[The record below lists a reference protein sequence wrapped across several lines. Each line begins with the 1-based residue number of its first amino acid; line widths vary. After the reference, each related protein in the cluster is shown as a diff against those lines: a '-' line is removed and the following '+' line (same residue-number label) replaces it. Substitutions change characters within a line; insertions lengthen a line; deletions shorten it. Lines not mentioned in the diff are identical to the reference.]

1 MNYLFHFINSSFIL
15 SYTTEI
21 DLFKTT
27 FNTKEKK
34 DYSHPNYP
42 DYYFP
47 DFQKISNKPHRL
59 IKYCT
64 VHISPIY
71 IYITPLNKITS
82 HYTSLKFHLFHQ
94 PLPQI
99 LISPAYKI
107 PSPVPTSTYRGEIE
121 WGSQLLSRITLS
133 RATPWYRETRPA
145 KPKEISEQCIGEGRE
160 TRSSNDFPDS
170 PLSSPLAR
178 PDKGASC
185 PDFSS
190 RLGERIER
198 VARRDSQNCIF
209 ARWKL
214 VGGDKRR
221 GSLVRINLRGVRGF
235 K

>member
-1 MNYLFHFINSSFIL
+1 MRLYEKNLIAIDIKKNFFLKCTRLILGPGKANRLLNYLFHFINSSFIL

-21 DLFKTT
+21 DLCKTT

-47 DFQKISNKPHRL
+47 DFQKISNKPYRL

-64 VHISPIY
+64 VRISPIY

-121 WGSQLLSRITLS
+121 
-133 RATPWYRETRPA
+133 
-145 KPKEISEQCIGEGRE
+145 
-160 TRSSNDFPDS
+160 
-170 PLSSPLAR
+170 
-178 PDKGASC
+178 
-185 PDFSS
+185 
-190 RLGERIER
+190 
-198 VARRDSQNCIF
+198 
-209 ARWKL
+209 
-214 VGGDKRR
+214 
-221 GSLVRINLRGVRGF
+221 
-235 K
+235 

>member
-145 KPKEISEQCIGEGRE
+145 KPKEISEQCIGEGEPIEQR
-160 TRSSNDFPDS
+160 FPRF
-170 PLSSPLAR
+170 PLVLT
-178 PDKGASC
+178 
-185 PDFSS
+185 
-190 RLGERIER
+190 LGPPR
-198 VARRDSQNCIF
+198 Q
-209 ARWKL
+209 
-214 VGGDKRR
+214 
-221 GSLVRINLRGVRGF
+221 RGF
-235 K
+235 VPRLLVPAGREDRTCGATWLPKLHFREMETGGRG